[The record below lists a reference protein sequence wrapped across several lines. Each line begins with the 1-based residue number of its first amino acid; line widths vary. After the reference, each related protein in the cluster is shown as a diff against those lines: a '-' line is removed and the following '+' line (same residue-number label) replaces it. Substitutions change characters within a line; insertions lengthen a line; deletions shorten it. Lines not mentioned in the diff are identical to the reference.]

1 MESPAL
7 GFLHIIRGPGPID
20 PVNAEY
26 RIVFAPLGG
35 RLRSR
40 HALCPGLDRLTD
52 FLRQARVPLPEIE
65 RAWQHLAPRRIYSV
79 PRVAPT
85 RAQIDALG
93 LYPRLA
99 LGQQVADVSQ

>member
-1 MESPAL
+1 MPEAST
-7 GFLHIIRGPGPID
+7 GFLHITRGPGDID

-40 HALCPGLDRLTD
+40 HAQCHGLDALTD

-65 RAWQHLAPRRIYSV
+65 RAWQNLARRRIYSV
-79 PRVAPT
+79 PRIRLTP
-85 RAQIDALG
+85 AQLEALG
-93 LYPRLA
+93 L
-99 LGQQVADVSQ
+99 

>member
-1 MESPAL
+1 MESSVR
-7 GFLHIIRGPGPID
+7 GFLHITRGPGPID

-40 HALCPGLDRLTD
+40 HARCQGLDGLTD

-65 RAWQHLAPRRIYSV
+65 RTWQNLATRRIYSV
-79 PRVAPT
+79 PRVALTP
-85 RAQIDALG
+85 AQIDALG
-93 LYPRLA
+93 L
-99 LGQQVADVSQ
+99 